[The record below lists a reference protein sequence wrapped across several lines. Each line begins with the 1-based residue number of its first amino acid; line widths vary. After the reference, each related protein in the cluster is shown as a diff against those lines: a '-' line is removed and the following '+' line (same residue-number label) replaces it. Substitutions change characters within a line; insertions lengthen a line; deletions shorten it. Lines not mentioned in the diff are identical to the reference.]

1 MGSRDGPRM
10 VAGHME
16 GLGSLGEVA
25 GLTEGEDSRLGG
37 AVVIAEGIKGK
48 QTGGVMEEVGLVEL
62 TSTRELG
69 TVSSRARKPEGKPTL
84 LSLLEPSNNRS
95 NSPCLM

>member
-1 MGSRDGPRM
+1 MGSLDGPRM

-25 GLTEGEDSRLGG
+25 GLTEWTTAW
-37 AVVIAEGIKGK
+37 AVGIAEGIRGK